1 MRSCPIA
8 RHLTPPTFIA
18 SSVFALAPAL
28 IHLLPHPTASA
39 ASLFHYNRRY
49 KKKKLAN
56 VKATGQT
63 DKKPHKATIKRKT
76 KQKNPIPQ
84 KTNKK
89 KKFIFNKKAKT
100 LRGLS

>member
-1 MRSCPIA
+1 LFFY
-8 RHLTPPTFIA
+8 HLSKNPYQ
-18 SSVFALAPAL
+18 
-28 IHLLPHPTASA
+28 IHQIQQ
-39 ASLFHYNRRY
+39 NQ
-49 KKKKLAN
+49 KLAN